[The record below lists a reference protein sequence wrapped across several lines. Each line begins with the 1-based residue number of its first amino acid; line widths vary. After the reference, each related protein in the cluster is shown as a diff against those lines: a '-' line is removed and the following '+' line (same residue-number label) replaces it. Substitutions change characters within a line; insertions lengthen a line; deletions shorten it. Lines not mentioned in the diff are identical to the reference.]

1 MKILDRKFLFPLF
14 VLVMVAAILVPEFY
28 TRKERKREAQE
39 LLSPISQKIM
49 KCKRADLI
57 ELTNG
62 VMLAVINIRDGYVSF
77 SDGRSIERIKIT
89 CLSPQVDKFLD
100 RSTNNPQSREV
111 LKSFLYQAVGKT
123 KE

>member
-1 MKILDRKFLFPLF
+1 
-14 VLVMVAAILVPEFY
+14 MVAAILVAEFF
-28 TRKERKREAQE
+28 EQKRHEYEAQV

-57 ELTNG
+57 QTKDG
-62 VMLAVINIRDGYVSF
+62 TILAVINIRDGYVSF

-89 CLSPQVDKFLD
+89 CLSPQVDQFLD
-100 RSTNNPQSREV
+100 RSTNNPQGREI